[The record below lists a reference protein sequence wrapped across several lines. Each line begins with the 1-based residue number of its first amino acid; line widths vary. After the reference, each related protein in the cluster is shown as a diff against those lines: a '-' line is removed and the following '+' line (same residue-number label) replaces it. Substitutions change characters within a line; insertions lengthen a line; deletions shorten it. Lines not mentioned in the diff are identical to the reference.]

1 MFITM
6 CLLLLGFCGVSA
18 RLFFL
23 QVAKGAEYRKEAE
36 SQRTITIDLPAKRGQ
51 ILDRNGD
58 VLADSLEADTVYADP
73 FLIKDPKKA
82 AVLIAPILS
91 MPQEKIEQRLSQNA
105 GFVYLARRVDPR
117 TATRL
122 KKAIKEFNKKEKL
135 EDRIDGVGFLPETKR
150 VYPLNSVASQ
160 VIGFTN
166 IDDQGRAGIELY
178 YDDILKGKPGVMV
191 SERDCVLGCDIPG
204 GKSKQKPPVDGSNIQ
219 LTIDKDIQYKV
230 QVELE
235 KTAKDFKAISA
246 SAIVMNP
253 TNGEIYAMASAPTF
267 SPNDDTIADPQRTR
281 NRTISDTYE
290 PGSTMKIFTVAGA
303 LEENL
308 YSPNDSLYLPAT
320 IKVGGRTIRE
330 SHARA
335 AKNMTIAEIMQ
346 ESSNVGAV
354 TIGQRLG
361 KEKLVEYIDRFALT
375 KPTGIDLPGE
385 AVGYMPPLSQ
395 WSASTIG
402 NIPFGQGIVV
412 TPLGIL
418 RGLSVMANDGV
429 LPDPHLL
436 MKKSPE
442 GDLSKKAG
450 KSKAEQAKRSVSPET
465 TGEMREIL
473 EKVVTAGTG
482 SGAKVEGYRV
492 AGKTG
497 TAQKPKPGVGYA
509 SGAYIGS
516 FMGYVPSRNPQLA
529 IIVAVDEPQ
538 GDIYGGTVAAPVFS
552 RIAEYSLRHLKI
564 AP

>member
-1 MFITM
+1 MFVTM
-6 CLLLLGFCGVSA
+6 CVLLLGLFGISL
-18 RLFFL
+18 RLFSL
-23 QVAKGAEYRKEAE
+23 QVAKGAEYRKQAE
-36 SQRTITIDLPAKRGQ
+36 SQRTISIDLPAKRGQ

-58 VLADSLEADTVYADP
+58 ILADSLEADTVYADP
-73 FLIKDPKKA
+73 LLIKNVEKA
-82 AVLIAPILS
+82 SALIAQVLS
-91 MPQEKIEQRLSQNA
+91 IPQEKIERKLSQNT
-105 GFVYLARRVDPR
+105 GFTYLARRIDPR

-122 KKAIKEFNKKEKL
+122 KKAIAAFNKTEKM
-135 EDRIDGVGFLPETKR
+135 EDRIDGIGFLSETKR

-160 VIGFTN
+160 IVGFTN
-166 IDDQGRAGIELY
+166 IDDAGRAGVELY
-178 YDDILKGKPGVMV
+178 YDDILKGKPGAMV
-191 SERDCVLGCDIPG
+191 AERGCVLGCDIPG
-204 GKSKQKPPVDGSNIQ
+204 GKSKLKPSVDGSNIQ

-230 QVELE
+230 QAELE
-235 KTAKDFKAISA
+235 KTTKDLQALSA

-253 TNGEIYAMASAPTF
+253 TNGEIYAMASTPTF
-267 SPNDDTIADPQRTR
+267 NPNDDSVADPERTR
-281 NRTISDTYE
+281 NRAVSDRYE
-290 PGSTMKIFTVAGA
+290 PGSTMKVFTIAGA

-308 YSPNDSLYLPAT
+308 YSPNSSMYLPAT

-335 AKNMTIAEIMQ
+335 AKDMTITEIMQ

-354 TIGQRLG
+354 TVGQKLG
-361 KEKLVEYIDRFALT
+361 KEKIAEYVDRFALT

-385 AVGYMPPLSQ
+385 AVGYMPPIAQ

-418 RGLSVMANDGV
+418 RGLSAIGNEGV
-429 LPDPHLL
+429 LPSPHLL
-436 MKKSPE
+436 MKTSGGKAAPVKAVAQ
-442 GDLSKKAG
+442 KKLR
-450 KSKAEQAKRSVSPET
+450 RSVSPET

-473 EKVVTAGTG
+473 EKVVTGGTG
-482 SGAKVEGYRV
+482 TGAKVEGYRV

-516 FMGYVPSRNPQLA
+516 FMGYLPSRNPQLA
-529 IIVAVDEPQ
+529 IIVVVDEPK